1 MWTQSAANGWGEI
14 GRSVGKTGRGKIAAG
29 QLQKSIRLTY
39 GTNTEIIRGVL
50 MRVERKRLL
59 MVSGMVAGRPAPKTT
74 ARVNR
79 IIVIVSM
86 EYSNGI
92 WEFHHH
98 RLSTQTTVTYLC
110 LRTQNSQ
117 D

>member
-86 EYSNGI
+86 EYPRNNRGPI
-92 WEFHHH
+92 G
-98 RLSTQTTVTYLC
+98 VIP
-110 LRTQNSQ
+110 
-117 D
+117 

>member
-79 IIVIVSM
+79 IIGIVSM
-86 EYSNGI
+86 EYPGTNRNSYSSVPQLKYTMS
-92 WEFHHH
+92 
-98 RLSTQTTVTYLC
+98 LSTP
-110 LRTQNSQ
+110 RHEN
-117 D
+117 